1 MDWLDTY
8 LDGLAQYKTTVSPCD
23 THIWGEKPNLNNQ
36 QKRMLF
42 DAAAQSELEYRLIV
56 QEARQAEMDAGMGGS
71 YDAGS
76 AARERPAT
84 PAAPSG
90 LPAASTGNLII
101 TFADVSN
108 GTAAKI
114 NNEYWY
120 VFIDSGGEEVV
131 LQWTGT
137 IWTLQRVVNGEYS
150 GPFGSEANNNTST
163 SATIPTTGWIYT
175 VTGYGSPAITIT
187 AV

>member
-1 MDWLDTY
+1 MP
-8 LDGLAQYKTTVSPCD
+8 GLSL
-23 THIWGEKPNLNNQ
+23 GLS
-36 QKRMLF
+36 
-42 DAAAQSELEYRLIV
+42 AQSLRRIK
-56 QEARQAEMDAGMGGS
+56 AG
-71 YDAGS
+71 
-76 AARERPAT
+76 
-84 PAAPSG
+84 AAPSG

-163 SATIPTTGWIYT
+163 SAIIPTTGWIYT

-187 AV
+187 AA